1 MSSSPRRWPALT
13 AWFGNSIVDQPHRNV
28 NGRLAGDK
36 SRTALASQVDS
47 FAADVHITD
56 LRPNLLD
63 RVVNP
68 VLSASQSITTDAPS
82 RASVVAMETKGIRA
96 SANFA
101 LWHPLS

>member
-1 MSSSPRRWPALT
+1 MSSPLRRGPAQLHG
-13 AWFGNSIVDQPHRNV
+13 FGNSIVDHLNRNV

-68 VLSASQSITTDAPS
+68 VLSATQSITTDAPS

-96 SANFA
+96 SPNFA